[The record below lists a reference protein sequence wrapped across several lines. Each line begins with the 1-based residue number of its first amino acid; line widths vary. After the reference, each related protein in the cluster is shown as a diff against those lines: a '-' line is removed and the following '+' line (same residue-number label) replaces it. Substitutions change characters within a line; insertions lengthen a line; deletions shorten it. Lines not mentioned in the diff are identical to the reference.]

1 MLSAD
6 IVRAESARY
15 TTSLLCI
22 PGLWSAPLVWRGFAS
37 YLAHR
42 GWESQLLD
50 VRAVDGGIAT
60 RAAAVAAHA
69 AALSAPPVLIGHDVG
84 GVVALAAAARAP
96 AAAVVLLAPVVP
108 GSAPARSTRGS
119 TARATGCSPGRR
131 GSAVSGSSTA
141 GSSSGSASPCSSA
154 TRRRRLS
161 ATRTPSRSPSL
172 GLRLEKGVQAALGL
186 LPSRPTAAPLVA
198 ARERRPRARRAAD
211 ARVALLEERVGRN
224 AVPLE
229 VVEGVLRRPRRERI
243 HLVEPALVLLD
254 DRDRGARRRLVASPA
269 VDPGTHVREIA
280 FERLH
285 LVDVTAEVGIA
296 GVEVETVALGE
307 LRPRHDRLEL
317 DEPQA
322 EAGHDL
328 VAIGE

>member
-1 MLSAD
+1 M
-6 IVRAESARY
+6 
-15 TTSLLCI
+15 
-22 PGLWSAPLVWRGFAS
+22 
-37 YLAHR
+37 
-42 GWESQLLD
+42 
-50 VRAVDGGIAT
+50 
-60 RAAAVAAHA
+60 
-69 AALSAPPVLIGHDVG
+69 
-84 GVVALAAAARAP
+84 
-96 AAAVVLLAPVVP
+96 
-108 GSAPARSTRGS
+108 
-119 TARATGCSPGRR
+119 
-131 GSAVSGSSTA
+131 
-141 GSSSGSASPCSSA
+141 
-154 TRRRRLS
+154 
-161 ATRTPSRSPSL
+161 
-172 GLRLEKGVQAALGL
+172 QAALGL

-317 DEPQA
+317 DEPQT
-322 EAGHDL
+322 EAAHDL
-328 VAIGE
+328 VAIGERFGEVEPGVDEDDRGLGRDRVQHVGEHHPVVLERAGEHHVGSEPSPGPGDDVFGGGVLELAVPLRQRHGATVT